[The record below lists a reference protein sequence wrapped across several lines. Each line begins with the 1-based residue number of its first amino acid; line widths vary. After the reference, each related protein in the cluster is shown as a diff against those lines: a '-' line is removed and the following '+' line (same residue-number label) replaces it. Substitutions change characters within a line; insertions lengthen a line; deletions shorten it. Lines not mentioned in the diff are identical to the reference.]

1 MSTVPFP
8 PAPND
13 RPSGFSRRTL
23 LTASAAAGLSGLC
36 AGYVAITRPLLR
48 PAEGVDRQPFAFTS
62 QPLNSARINKSAL
75 LYLPDQPWAAK
86 AEWEVHNGRS
96 ILFFNSCEPLEPK
109 SGEPNPQG
117 SEVRLEP
124 FAMVLPPK
132 AGREGEA
139 PVTVVASAA
148 ILRVAGSL
156 EFENADPGR
165 IIGGRMPGAVRLR
178 GPEGLNLQGTDF
190 RFDEAAQ
197 RIWSDKPVAFVHG
210 AHHGRGHGVQLELFR
225 VAPPEAYDAVAVN
238 GVSVV
243 RLLRDVDMELQLDDA
258 RGGPFGSLEGS
269 RETTADSSEKPL
281 PTRVTCSGSFT
292 FDIDR
297 NEASFTKD
305 VVASRVV
312 PGQQPDQLECDVL
325 SIGFEPSTDAARHA
339 AVERRGKIKA
349 GTLTED
355 DGFQTVDED
364 LTVTWLKATQSPDAA
379 RPARLRSPA
388 NEFVA
393 DFTQLAY
400 DAATGV
406 TTLTREGGAVEARQN
421 ASTLVSPIVTIEP
434 ATGDAPPTVV
444 CVGKG
449 WLQHFDEQ
457 GHPALTAHWTESL
470 RRLRAADG
478 LDLIRLIGEARVEQ
492 PQDKFALGGDRI
504 DLWLDP
510 NEGNVSKQEPR
521 AESLVASRDMKPIRL
536 LAESLSRDPDP
547 RKNLRVKLRSPE
559 LLADAT
565 RLEVEFVDPAP
576 ATSTARRRSR
586 STLATA
592 SKRLLLAAA
601 ETDGRLPQAPPPE
614 PPEFL
619 PPKAAAA
626 NPALPSITPGDAAAD
641 KVETTA
647 PAAAPSAGPATAPA
661 QTAVAPPEPIELAA
675 AVIKVIAERPQQNAT
690 TAARTSPSD
699 REGQVREVHTTGGVI
714 VRQKRSD
721 GEPLLIEGDRL
732 DLFNRGVEQELVH
745 IYGTAEETGVDGGVL
760 RKAAPARVHDQG
772 ATLFG
777 LNINLDRATNRAWV
791 EGQGVLEMPAKGAA
805 GAMELDDE
813 AASEEPEPP
822 LGEPAEPEMLTVW
835 WHDSMEFDGDR
846 AKFFGDVQTELQAN
860 LMTCQE
866 MEVRLTSR
874 FDFATAGKPG
884 AVSDRETRPEIA
896 EVICRQRVR
905 VDGKARE
912 GDKLVEVRRAEFD
925 EFRLDQRTGDTHA
938 IGPGWIEIWQR
949 GDGNRAGLAA
959 DNAVR
964 ANSSISRDEAAWEY
978 MFVEFSR
985 TSDGNYKRQ
994 TTKFR
999 NDVRVVYGPVSDHT
1013 RKIDPHRPDKAPAEA
1028 GWMTCKELTLTRH
1041 KKTESTPTYSD
1052 VLGEGN
1058 VRLAGRGFSAVAD
1071 WVSYDESKGQYVIKS
1086 FGKHSATVAKN
1097 NADGQG
1103 AGDWDGQQITFYPA
1117 LGKFHVDKATGGGG
1131 VQ

>member
-13 RPSGFSRRTL
+13 RASGFSRRTL

-48 PAEGVDRQPFAFTS
+48 PAAGVDRQPFEFTS
-62 QPLNSARINKSAL
+62 QPLGAARINQSAL
-75 LYLPDQPWAAK
+75 RYLPDQPWAAK

-96 ILFFNSCEPLEPK
+96 ILFFNSCEPIEPK
-109 SGEPNPQG
+109 SDDPSSSG

-124 FAMVLPPK
+124 FAMVMPPK
-132 AGREGEA
+132 AGEEDEE

-165 IIGGRMPGAVRLR
+165 IIGGRMPGDVRLR
-178 GPEGLNLQGTDF
+178 GPDGLDLQGTDF

-225 VAPPEAYDAVAVN
+225 VAPLEAYDAVAVN

-243 RLLRDVDMELQLDDA
+243 RLLREVDMELQLDDA
-258 RGGPFGSLEGS
+258 RGGPFGSLES
-269 RETTADSSEKPL
+269 SPETTVQSGEKPL

-292 FDIDR
+292 FDVDR
-297 NEASFTKD
+297 NEASFSKD

-325 SIGFEPSTDAARHA
+325 SIGFEPSTDEARQAAA
-339 AVERRGKIKA
+339 ERRSKITA

-364 LTVTWLKATQSPDAA
+364 LTVTWLKAAQAPDAA
-379 RPARLRSPA
+379 SPARLRSPT
-388 NEFVA
+388 NDFVA
-393 DFTQLAY
+393 DFSQLAY

-444 CVGKG
+444 CIGKG

-457 GHPALTAHWTESL
+457 GHPALTAHWNESL

-492 PQDKFALGGDRI
+492 PQEKFALGGDRI

-510 NEGNVSKQEPR
+510 NEGAPSNPEPR
-521 AESLVASRDMKPIRL
+521 AESLVASSDMKPIRL

-565 RLEVEFVDPAP
+565 RLEVEFVDPVPAP
-576 ATSTARRRSR
+576 STARRRSR

-592 SKRLLLAAA
+592 SKRILLTAA
-601 ETDGRLPQAPPPE
+601 ETDGRPPQAPPPE

-619 PPKAAAA
+619 PPKAATV
-626 NPALPSITPGDAAAD
+626 NPEPPPITASDAAA
-641 KVETTA
+641 
-647 PAAAPSAGPATAPA
+647 AASVAVPSDPATKRA
-661 QTAVAPPEPIELAA
+661 TNAVPQEPIELAA
-675 AVIKVIAERPQQNAT
+675 AVIKVIAERPERSGT
-690 TAARTSPSD
+690 TASPASRSE

-714 VRQKRSD
+714 VRQKRDD

-732 DLFNRGVEQELVH
+732 DLFNRGAERELVH
-745 IYGTAEETGVDGGVL
+745 IFGTAEETSSDGRVL

-805 GAMELDDE
+805 GAMELNDE
-813 AASEEPEPP
+813 AANEEPESP
-822 LGEPAEPEMLTVW
+822 LGELAEPEMLTVW

-846 AKFFGDVQTELQAN
+846 AKFFGDVQTELQTN

-874 FDFATAGKPG
+874 FDFAAAGRPG

-949 GDGNRAGLAA
+949 GDGNRAGMTA

-964 ANSSISRDEAAWEY
+964 ANSSISRDEASWEY

-1013 RKIDPHRPDKAPAEA
+1013 RKIDPHRPDKAPPEA
-1028 GWMTCKELTLTRH
+1028 GWMTCKELSLTRH
-1041 KKTESTPTYSD
+1041 KKTESNPAYSD

-1097 NADGQG
+1097 NTDGRG
-1103 AGDWDGQQITFYPA
+1103 AGDWAGQQITFYPA
-1117 LGKFHVDKATGGGG
+1117 VGKFHVDKATGGGG
-1131 VQ
+1131 LQ